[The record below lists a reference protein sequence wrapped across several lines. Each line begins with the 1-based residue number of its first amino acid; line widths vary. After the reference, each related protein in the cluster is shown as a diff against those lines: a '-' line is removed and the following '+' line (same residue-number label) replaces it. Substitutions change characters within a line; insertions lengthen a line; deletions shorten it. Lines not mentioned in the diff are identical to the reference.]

1 MAAPLASDNS
11 SLWSKRIQKS
21 ERTLKVCVN
30 SRITFS
36 AATWKLLLD
45 VVPKS
50 KVAKSQFFKSNVH
63 LKGKNSSLILVYIFS
78 RLPNCIAEIQTKSYI
93 IHAEWNHW
101 HFSTLSKIW
110 PCVGSRQMSGYHF
123 LQKLPPP
130 PIQTHEQPDQC
141 SGKVVQIQPHEI
153 PFDPDDC
160 FGISSWKLRIRIVFP
175 HVVSVSKARDL
186 TRMFVFPP
194 MVANVGHRCWWRDVA
209 LQQGWRDDQPEE
221 RQEVTVSPSHPRL
234 TVNQHTCSYFYTAHC
249 I

>member
-11 SLWSKRIQKS
+11 SLWSKWIQKS

-63 LKGKNSSLILVYIFS
+63 LKGKNSSLILGNAYQ
-78 RLPNCIAEIQTKSYI
+78 IALLKSKSNQFYTN
-93 IHAEWNHW
+93 AEWNHW
-101 HFSTLSKIW
+101 YFSTLAKIC

-153 PFDPDDC
+153 FFDPDDC

-186 TRMFVFPP
+186 TRLFVFFP
-194 MVANVGHRCWWRDVA
+194 MVANVGHRCWWRDIA
-209 LQQGWRDDQPEE
+209 LQQGWRDDQP
-221 RQEVTVSPSHPRL
+221 
-234 TVNQHTCSYFYTAHC
+234 
-249 I
+249 